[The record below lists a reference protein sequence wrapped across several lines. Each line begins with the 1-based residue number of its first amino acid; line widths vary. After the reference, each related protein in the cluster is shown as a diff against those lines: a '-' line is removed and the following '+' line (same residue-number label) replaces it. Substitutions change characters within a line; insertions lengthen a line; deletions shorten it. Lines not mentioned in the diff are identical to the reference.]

1 MVRRPTPEELE
12 GLLRV
17 LEELRRVASR
27 GAAFVV
33 EGRRDAEV
41 LSLLGIGRVYE
52 VSRSGVSGLCQ
63 ELEGENEVVMLTD
76 FDEEGEMLNKRMSAV
91 LTASGLEVNEEL
103 RRRFGEIVLPFSRTL
118 EGLRELLLAVSYFY
132 SIIEI
137 DDRIFFLKF
146 TCFFNPFR
154 FRSI

>member
-132 SIIEI
+132 SII
-137 DDRIFFLKF
+137 DDLG
-146 TCFFNPFR
+146 
-154 FRSI
+154 RSGVGP